1 MVNGMTSLTEEE
13 IKQVADQVT
22 NIIEERVKNMIDRSI
37 ERQQIIDQ
45 EMQNSNL
52 KLAAITAGILI
63 AIGIIVILIFYRRQ

>member
-1 MVNGMTSLTEEE
+1 MTSLTEEE